1 MKDKQP
7 LYATSDLVDLFEQ
20 LVKDGYEGLSIG
32 LIKDLIER
40 DCKDITE
47 GKEIEWQTA
56 TKDH

>member
-1 MKDKQP
+1 MEEKHP
-7 LYATSDLVDLFEQ
+7 LYATSDLISLFKQ
-20 LVKDGYEGLSIG
+20 LAKDGYSGLSMG
-32 LIKDLIER
+32 LITDLIER

>member
-7 LYATSDLVDLFEQ
+7 LYATTDLVDLFEQ
-20 LVKDGYEGLSIG
+20 LSKDGYSGLSMG

-47 GKEIEWQTA
+47 GKEIEWQISI
-56 TKDH
+56 